1 MKRICLTF
9 IWLAT
14 LTCPC
19 LGQEAAAERTHFDGP
34 SKVEVP
40 ADGTVVPLEKAGPFY
55 FAQVEVGGRPFR
67 FTIETGANHVSV
79 SRSLVEQLGL
89 EVVTIVT
96 ELGAAPV
103 VRLPAVRIG
112 AAVFADVVA
121 RVTPA
126 FNQEPVFDGLIS
138 IPLLRGVVATFDF
151 PRRELRLG
159 GGLPSETATAID
171 YGPGRRVELPILV
184 GGQRLSAVLDTRSP
198 LGLILP
204 ESLRPELRLAGPL
217 GEPIQ
222 AGGPSLGEFTL
233 RPAPIAGEL
242 SVGGQ
247 SAPNPTVFF
256 RDRPGVVLGMPI
268 LEQFIL
274 TLDLANR
281 RAALTMPPGQSLAA
295 GEPAA
300 GASPLPEPPPVYLGF
315 GLVPQR
321 SGEKVV
327 TAVAPGSSAA
337 QEGLRDGDHL
347 VSLDG
352 VPAEQVDPSV
362 LRRAAAKG
370 TPIKVV
376 VLRDGKR
383 LEFDVLPHRWP

>member
-1 MKRICLTF
+1 MKRIGLTL

-14 LTCPC
+14 LACPC
-19 LGQEAAAERTHFDGP
+19 LGQEPAAERTPFDGP
-34 SKVEVP
+34 SRVEVP
-40 ADGTVVPLEKAGPFY
+40 KDGTAVPLEKAGPFY
-55 FAQVEVGGRPFR
+55 FAQVEVGGKPFR

-79 SRSLVEQLGL
+79 SRGLVDQLGL
-89 EVVTIVT
+89 QVGT
-96 ELGAAPV
+96 ASV
-103 VRLPAVRIG
+103 VRLPALRIG
-112 AAVFADVVA
+112 AAVFIDVVA
-121 RVTPA
+121 RVTPG
-126 FNQEPVFDGLIS
+126 FNQEPAFDGLIS

-159 GGLPSETATAID
+159 GRLPSEIATEID
-171 YGPGRRVELPILV
+171 YRLGERVEMPILA
-184 GGQRLSAVLDTRSP
+184 GGKRLSAVLDTRSP

-204 ESLRPELRLAGPL
+204 DSLLPEVRLAGPL
-217 GEPIQ
+217 GEPIR

-242 SVGGQ
+242 SVGGR
-247 SAPNPTVFF
+247 SAPNPTVYF

-268 LEQFIL
+268 LEQFVV

-281 RAALTMPPGQSLAA
+281 RAALTMPPGQALTV
-295 GEPAA
+295 GQLAA

-315 GLVPQR
+315 GLVPQP
-321 SGEKVV
+321 GGGKVV

-337 QEGLRDGDHL
+337 KEGLRDGDRL

-376 VLRDGKR
+376 VLRDGRR
-383 LEFDVLPHRWP
+383 LELDVLPHSRRE